1 MAIENVETLL
11 KSQNF
16 MEPASKK
23 RKTMEEK
30 QKLEKKKESLNEPKR
45 WLNTYSRVPKNKR
58 GWNNREGWT
67 L

>member
-16 MEPASKK
+16 MEPPSKK

-30 QKLEKKKESLNEPKR
+30 QKVEKKKESLNEPKR